1 MTIEEF
7 IEELQELN
15 FLHIPDEEMFG
26 SARLEVAVEGTFPK
40 KEITKK
46 NLYRALYTARAWANK
61 HFDYIERT
69 LMEVPE

>member
-1 MTIEEF
+1 MKMQEF

-15 FLHIPDEEMFG
+15 FLHIPEEEMFD
-26 SARLEVAVEGTFPK
+26 SARLDIEVCGSFPK

-46 NLYRALYTARAWANK
+46 NLYKALYTARAWANK

-69 LMEVPE
+69 LMEVEE